1 MEALAIFTLLSVLN
15 ILILCLFLEETKIGN
30 AIQDK
35 IIEKIKGENHE

>member
-15 ILILCLFLEETKIGN
+15 ILILFLFLEETKIGN